1 MKTSLTASALAE
13 LNLAMMDY
21 RALAALAAVLRSGSF
36 EGAAARLG
44 VTPSAVSQRVRGL
57 EERVGAV
64 LVQRGVPA
72 RATPAGERL
81 LRHADDVAALERALS
96 ADLPEVPAERPT
108 LRIAVNADSL
118 ATWFLPALAGLD
130 MLFEIEIDDQDYS
143 DLWLRR
149 GAVAAAVTAR
159 ADPVQGCDCRPLGA
173 LPYRAVASPAF
184 RDRWFAAGM
193 TADALRQ
200 APSLRYDSRDRLQA
214 DWAEAECGRAVDLPA
229 HRLASSEGF
238 RQAALL
244 GLGWG
249 MAPLPLVAPDLR
261 EGRLVALSPRGIE
274 TPLHW
279 QVSRLSARALAPL
292 TAAVRAAARAM
303 AGNVLSG

>member
-1 MKTSLTASALAE
+1 ML
-13 LNLAMMDY
+13 DY
-21 RALAALAAVLRSGSF
+21 PALAALSAVLRSGSF

-44 VTPSAVSQRVRGL
+44 VTPSAVSQRIRGL
-57 EERVGAV
+57 EERMGAV
-64 LVQRGVPA
+64 LVLRGTPA
-72 RATPAGERL
+72 RATAAGERL
-81 LRHADDVAALERALS
+81 LRHADDVAALEQALS
-96 ADLPEVPAERPT
+96 ADLPGVAPERPT

-130 MLFEIEIDDQDYS
+130 MLFEIEIDDQDHS
-143 DLWLRR
+143 DQWLRR

-159 ADPVQGCDCRPLGA
+159 ADPVQGCDVRTLGA

-184 RDRWFAAGM
+184 RARWFAGGV
-193 TADALRQ
+193 TAAALIR

-214 DWAEAECGRAVDLPA
+214 DWAAAECGGAVDLPA
-229 HRLASSEGF
+229 HRIASSEGF

-249 MAPLPLVAPDLR
+249 MAPLPMVAADLAA
-261 EGRLVALSPRGIE
+261 GRLVALSDRGLV
-274 TPLHW
+274 TPLFW

-292 TAAVRAAARAM
+292 TAAVRAAARAI
-303 AGNVLSG
+303 